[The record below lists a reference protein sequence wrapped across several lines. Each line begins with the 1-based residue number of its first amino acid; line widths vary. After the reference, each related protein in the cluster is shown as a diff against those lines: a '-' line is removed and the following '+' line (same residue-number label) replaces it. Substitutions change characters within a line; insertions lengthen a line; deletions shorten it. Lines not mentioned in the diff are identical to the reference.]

1 MLIHVPNTRKYV
13 ADDNECSTEDCK
25 SVIIISF
32 VNHSV
37 YLLRYLDILLHTARV
52 RTKTRDRGK
61 WLYACMQCGAVV
73 VCHGGQLTG
82 AAAAA
87 HLLLHVVIYI
97 YIYIVRMYIILT
109 RGTRAPTIHSAV
121 CVRVYNN
128 IYAVRCSTVQ
138 CSRFSAT
145 TARICIPTG

>member
-1 MLIHVPNTRKYV
+1 
-13 ADDNECSTEDCK
+13 
-25 SVIIISF
+25 

-37 YLLRYLDILLHTARV
+37 YLLWYLDILLHTARV

-61 WLYACMQCGAVV
+61 WLDACMQCGTVV

-82 AAAAA
+82 AAAMA

-97 YIYIVRMYIILT
+97 YIVRMCIVLT
-109 RGTRAPTIHSAV
+109 RVTRAPTIHSAV

-128 IYAVRCSTVQ
+128 NIYAVQ
-138 CSRFSAT
+138 CSAAASQLLPPAYVY
-145 TARICIPTG
+145 TGWSIKRMTLIIKKIIDIFVNKFLCTRYLL